1 MTRPSQRFLAI
12 SGALIAAAI
21 FLAAN
26 LHLIV
31 VAVGSESACVVS
43 AAAAPARPAC

>member
-1 MTRPSQRFLAI
+1 MTRPGQRSLAI
-12 SGALIAAAI
+12 SGAVIAVAI

-31 VAVGSESACVVS
+31 VAVGSEPACVAS
-43 AAAAPARPAC
+43 ADAAPARPTC